1 LAAVENAPAAFLT
14 PEAIQPGLRGRGYR
28 VTLQRKLTAA
38 YFRGM
43 AGFIRR
49 FGVGPAVIFPAPFAL
64 LDAWRRRVDLPKLER
79 LRAALP
85 EAYRRGISTRTHY
98 LRMIWNWYIGGMAL
112 VMYPQLG
119 EPAWKDRFTVR
130 GTPPWE
136 LPSWGRQ
143 PVVLTFLHS
152 GAFHVLPF
160 WLRSRGI
167 PAAFM
172 LGGLPMMLETGAFR
186 AMRDDGDGRAGLKDI
201 PLTFARRGAGLRDA
215 LRFLVPGHVLCM
227 ALDGGRM
234 LPEDKCDAGGFPFHA
249 KHGASRIAAQTGA
262 ILMPVSIRRTRGVR
276 FEITFGEPV
285 APDMLAD
292 PAATTQQ
299 LVQTLW
305 SNLKEHPTDLYWTAL
320 ESASPELRVDRCDW
334 L

>member
-1 LAAVENAPAAFLT
+1 MAAVDNASALLAH
-14 PEAIQPGLRGRGYR
+14 ESAQPGLRGRGYR
-28 VTLQRKLTAA
+28 VALQRKLTAW
-38 YFRGM
+38 YFRRAADCVG
-43 AGFIRR
+43 R
-49 FGVGPAVIFPAPFAL
+49 FGIDTGLLFTAPFAAF
-64 LDAWRRRVDLPKLER
+64 DAWRRRVDLPQLER

-85 EAYRRGISTRTHY
+85 EVYRAGTSTRRHY
-98 LRMIWNWYIGGMAL
+98 LRMIWNWYVGGYTVVL
-112 VMYPQLG
+112 YPQLG
-119 EPAWKDRFTVR
+119 RPAWQRRFTIR

-136 LPSWGRQ
+136 LPSWGRR

-152 GAFHVLPF
+152 GAFHVMPF

-186 AMRDDGDGRAGLKDI
+186 AIRDDGDGRAGLKDV
-201 PLTFARRGAGLRDA
+201 PLTFGRRGAGLRDA
-215 LRFLVPGHVLCM
+215 LRFLTPGHVLCM

-249 KHGASRIAAQTGA
+249 KQGASRIAAQTGA
-262 ILMPVSIRRTRGVR
+262 LLLPVSIRRTRGVR
-276 FEITFGEPV
+276 YEVTFGDPV
-285 APDMLAD
+285 APELLAD
-292 PAATTQQ
+292 PAAATQH

-305 SNLKEHPTDLYWTAL
+305 TELKQHPLDLYWTAL
-320 ESASPELRVDRCDW
+320 ESASPDLRVDRCDW